1 MRQCGPRKPWTA
13 DEPPK
18 AASNDTSA
26 GFGPDFAN
34 SSRFYCAPF
43 QRRSAASNRRRQAAP
58 APCARELSPNLIRRQ
73 APHPSLDET
82 TAITSPPN
90 QPRLCRSGQA
100 AGLTPAR
107 HPSGDGPVLPRRRHH
122 LPTGRQPSHRHPPMP
137 TRKASPTGLRAPTR
151 HTGSLTAPSRQQSG
165 EAGEQTPPVIV
176 EVARGTPSVHSG
188 ADESAFNERWQEVL
202 NRPPPPS
209 GRSVCC
215 TGPYMELQVP
225 LIIFSFFLPQILQD
239 NDNRD
244 SHYATNYG
252 TVAQ

>member
-90 QPRLCRSGQA
+90 QPDLCCAGQA

-107 HPSGDGPVLPRRRHH
+107 QPLVDGPRLTR
-122 LPTGRQPSHRHPPMP
+122 PPEVRISRP
-137 TRKASPTGLRAPTR
+137 RAPTKAS
-151 HTGSLTAPSRQQSG
+151 SLDKLRATVSPGLLKPA
-165 EAGEQTPPVIV
+165 
-176 EVARGTPSVHSG
+176 HSLCQ
-188 ADESAFNERWQEVL
+188 A
-202 NRPPPPS
+202 
-209 GRSVCC
+209 GRS
-215 TGPYMELQVP
+215 
-225 LIIFSFFLPQILQD
+225 
-239 NDNRD
+239 
-244 SHYATNYG
+244 A
-252 TVAQ
+252 A